1 MEILS
6 KLTMLTLEN
15 GVLDGGFAT
24 LTDSR
29 LLKLKGGGSD
39 STSGNNF
46 CSRTDSFGPCTFGNF
61 DYAR

>member
-6 KLTMLTLEN
+6 KLTKLTLEN

-24 LTDSR
+24 LTDSQ
-29 LLKLKGGGSD
+29 LLKFKGGGSD

-46 CSRTDSFGPCTFGNF
+46 CSRTAPFGQCTFGNF
-61 DYAR
+61 DYV

>member
-6 KLTMLTLEN
+6 KLTKLTLEN

-24 LTDSR
+24 LTDSQ
-29 LLKLKGGGSD
+29 LLKSKGDGSD

-46 CSRTDSFGPCTFGNF
+46 CSRTAPFGQCTFGNF
-61 DYAR
+61 DYV

>member
-6 KLTMLTLEN
+6 KLTKLTLEN

-24 LTDSR
+24 LTDSQ
-29 LLKLKGGGSD
+29 LLKLKGDGSD

-46 CSRTDSFGPCTFGNF
+46 CSRTDPFGQCNFGNF
-61 DYAR
+61 SYAR

>member
-6 KLTMLTLEN
+6 KLTKLTLEN

-24 LTDSR
+24 LTDSQ

-39 STSGNNF
+39 STSGNN
-46 CSRTDSFGPCTFGNF
+46 CQCNGANNCQYGGNNCNCF
-61 DYAR
+61 